1 MSWETLQPTWGPALR
16 APCFPDRWWKAV
28 FITHRDGGRHNLGV
42 PPAGIKTMRQGP
54 GKWDSPWGGGYG
66 DLSAEQYKWFLITLQ
81 ELNKGLG
88 TSVTATAV
96 QESPSRKGF
105 KSHVDVAPGDMGQC
119 GLGSAGETVGLCD
132 PGGLLQH
139 EGFCDCMSWPLNFM
153 SFYTSMGSV
162 DLPVQLQAVMNA
174 PPPLWQDI
182 RHPQSDPKPATLKGK
197 PAPSSSFEPVP
208 CTKAQPQPYNPKAS

>member
-16 APCFPDRWWKAV
+16 PPCFPDRWWKAV

-66 DLSAEQYKWFLITLQ
+66 DLSAEWYKWFLVTLQ

-96 QESPSRKGF
+96 QGVAIPEGVQKPCGCGTWWHGSVWAGQCWWNCGTLWSWRASPTWRILWFYELTPEFHVLLHLHGVSRSPSAAASCYECTPTTLAGHQTPSEWSKTGNTQRKTGTRLQF
-105 KSHVDVAPGDMGQC
+105 WACPLHK
-119 GLGSAGETVGLCD
+119 GSAT
-132 PGGLLQH
+132 
-139 EGFCDCMSWPLNFM
+139 
-153 SFYTSMGSV
+153 
-162 DLPVQLQAVMNA
+162 A
-174 PPPLWQDI
+174 I
-182 RHPQSDPKPATLKGK
+182 QS
-197 PAPSSSFEPVP
+197 
-208 CTKAQPQPYNPKAS
+208 